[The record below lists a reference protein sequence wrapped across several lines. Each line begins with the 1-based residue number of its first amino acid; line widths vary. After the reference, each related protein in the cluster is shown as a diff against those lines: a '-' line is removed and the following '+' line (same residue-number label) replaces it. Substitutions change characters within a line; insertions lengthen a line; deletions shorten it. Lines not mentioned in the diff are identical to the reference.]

1 VPGWPGPVVTVL
13 VLAGVVLALT
23 AAVQGAVGFGMNL
36 LAVPVLVVL
45 DPTLVP
51 GPALAVGLLLSALV
65 AGRER
70 AAVDRRLGWAVLGLA
85 PGTAVAL
92 LVLARVPAESLAVP
106 IGALVLLAVGIS
118 ALRLH
123 LSPTPATLAAAGA
136 ASGFL
141 STAGSVG
148 GPPLALVYADADG
161 GRMRSNLSGFF
172 VVTAAVSLAALA
184 ATGHF
189 GTAELRAALLLAPG
203 VVVGYLVSGPLRP
216 WVDRGRTRSAVLVL
230 SAVAGVA
237 AVAHGVW
244 R

>member
-1 VPGWPGPVVTVL
+1 MTELVVAGL
-13 VLAGVVLALT
+13 VLAVT

-36 LAVPVLVVL
+36 LAVPVLVLL
-45 DPTLVP
+45 DPSLVP

-65 AGRER
+65 ARREPS
-70 AAVDRRLGWAVLGLA
+70 AVDRQLGWAVLGLA

-92 LVLARVPAESLAVP
+92 VVLARVPTESLAVP
-106 IGALVLLAVGIS
+106 IGALVLVAVALS
-118 ALRLH
+118 ALHLH
-123 LSPTPATLAAAGA
+123 LSPTPTTLAAAGA

-148 GPPLALVYADADG
+148 GPPLALVYADAEG

-189 GTAELRAALLLAPG
+189 GVEELRASLLLAPG
-203 VVVGYLVSGPLRP
+203 VVVGYLLSGPLRP
-216 WVDRGRTRSAVLVL
+216 WLDGGRSRPAVLAL
-230 SAVAGVA
+230 SAVAGVV
-237 AVAHGVW
+237 AVADGLW